1 MDGFNNKIPLIAVVG
16 PTASGKTALG
26 VEIARMVGGEVV
38 SCDSMQLYKGMD
50 IASAKPTFEE
60 MCGVKHHMISVA
72 DMNEKY
78 SVARYV
84 DEAEK
89 VIDDIYS
96 RGKIPV
102 LVGGTGLY
110 FSSLVD
116 NVEFADEPDNAEL
129 REKLN
134 NEAEM
139 FGNEEMLKKLA
150 EIDPECAAK
159 LHPNNLKRILR
170 ALEVYYSTGVTMT
183 EQQRMSKLNPSRYD
197 LIAVGLRFN
206 DREKL
211 YDRINRRVDIM
222 LENGLLNEAKETMT
236 AESATAAQAIGHKE
250 LFPYLKGECSLEEAV
265 ENLKRETRRYA
276 KRQITWFSRDERI
289 NWIDADDG
297 DFEKII
303 EKFIKI
309 LEKYGKCDI
318 IAK

>member
-1 MDGFNNKIPLIAVVG
+1 MDGFNKKTPLIAVVG

-26 VEIARMVGGEVV
+26 IEIARMVGGEVV

-50 IASAKPTFEE
+50 IASAKPTADE
-60 MCGVKHHMISVA
+60 MCEIKHHMINVA
-72 DMNEKY
+72 DVTEKY

-84 DEAEK
+84 DEAK
-89 VIDDIYS
+89 KAIDDIYS

-116 NVEFADEPDNAEL
+116 NVDFADEPDNTEL
-129 REKLN
+129 REKLAKQ
-134 NEAEM
+134 AETL
-139 FGNEEMLKKLA
+139 GNEEMLKRLA

-170 ALEVYYSTGVTMT
+170 ALEVYYSTGITMT
-183 EQQRMSKLNPSRYD
+183 EQQRVSKLNPSGYD
-197 LIAVGLRFN
+197 LFAVGLRFN

-222 LENGLLNEAKETMT
+222 LENGLIDEAREAMT
-236 AESATAAQAIGHKE
+236 ADSSTAAQAIGHKE
-250 LFPYLKGECSLEEAV
+250 LFPYLKGECSFEDAV

-297 DFEKII
+297 NFEKII
-303 EKFIKI
+303 EKFTKL

>member
-134 NEAEM
+134 NEAEKL
-139 FGNEEMLKKLA
+139 GNEEMLKKLA
-150 EIDPECAAK
+150 EIDPECAAT

-170 ALEVYYSTGVTMT
+170 A
-183 EQQRMSKLNPSRYD
+183 
-197 LIAVGLRFN
+197 
-206 DREKL
+206 
-211 YDRINRRVDIM
+211 
-222 LENGLLNEAKETMT
+222 
-236 AESATAAQAIGHKE
+236 
-250 LFPYLKGECSLEEAV
+250 
-265 ENLKRETRRYA
+265 
-276 KRQITWFSRDERI
+276 
-289 NWIDADDG
+289 
-297 DFEKII
+297 
-303 EKFIKI
+303 
-309 LEKYGKCDI
+309 
-318 IAK
+318 